1 MLRWE
6 GISKRGDICNCA
18 NRTVTF
24 EWSTAIESAEDR
36 HIIPGI
42 KPGIKP
48 GILMYGFKMGLYP
61 RCVTKSIVILKHCKH
76 QVNCCTMCT
85 VNNRSIVAQLY
96 CKQQVNCC
104 TIVL

>member
-6 GISKRGDICNCA
+6 GISKGGDICNCA

-36 HIIPGI
+36 HHII
-42 KPGIKP
+42 PGIKP

-61 RCVTKSIVILKHCKH
+61 RCVCVTKSIVIKHCKH
-76 QVNCCTMCT
+76 QVNCCT
-85 VNNRSIVAQLY
+85 
-96 CKQQVNCC
+96 
-104 TIVL
+104 IVL